1 MTCEINVLNVPTNLS
16 AVAQIDTPLVEVVHI
31 PYSVEGV
38 QAGQLFRF
46 IGRTESLK
54 LTKFKNVEVNFF

>member
-1 MTCEINVLNVPTNLS
+1 MVWPIDLKTAVS
-16 AVAQIDTPLVEVVHI
+16 AVAQIDTPLVEVVRI

-54 LTKFKNVEVNFF
+54 LTKFKNVEVIFF